1 MNPSAVTY
9 DQLTKLHPERQKW
22 QLRWLDYGL
31 AYRGGDEFL
40 AAAGNTTANRAGVN
54 ALTMAFDRSMSNT
67 ARRFLWQMDG
77 EPPAKYNNRWERASY
92 LNYLGAI
99 IDYFRHYLYSSQ
111 PKVQPIEGED
121 TPDWWAPFFANANGA
136 GMSLFD
142 IGRDTFLDVLLYR
155 RAGWLVGTSD
165 SVAAVDGNNAAV
177 LTPYTAL
184 DILDWQRNDCGELE
198 WVTLRKKADIR
209 EFPEDRR
216 CVEIITYADRQQWHT
231 WEVDKDENGGN
242 ATYIAGAEHGLGEV
256 PFVMREIPPGL
267 WVADKLFSPCM
278 SLFNRMNALESA
290 EHLGCFLQPYMK
302 SIEQD
307 AQSRILGEGILLH
320 LRSGDGTREGEDFG
334 WKSPDISPLKHLSE
348 RLAADRDELYRITH
362 QMSLAVD
369 AQAASSATSIAR
381 SGASKVEDRRATEI
395 ILSGYGQYE
404 LRALVQ
410 TANLLSKVYGDN
422 TQWAGDGFDNFQVS
436 SLDEE
441 LTLAALVE
449 SLPLPKMSPTF
460 KKRVYIKLAGRI
472 LDNEDE
478 STKAE
483 ITKEIQAF
491 VDDEEGANEM
501 ANLAPPPQPVAPPV
515 PEPDAAA
522 DNLDNE
528 PDQAA
533 EAVE

>member
-1 MNPSAVTY
+1 LNPESVTY
-9 DQLTKLHPERQKW
+9 EQLLKQHPERTKW
-22 QLRWLDYGL
+22 ERRWLDYGL
-31 AYRGGDEFL
+31 AYKGGDEFL
-40 AAAGNTTANRAGVN
+40 AAAGSSGTTRSGTTALLQSFGGG
-54 ALTMAFDRSMSNT
+54 LTNQ

-77 EPPAKYNNRWERASY
+77 EPVAKYNNRWERASY
-92 LNYLGAI
+92 TNYLGAI
-99 IDYFRHYLYSSQ
+99 VDYFRHYLYSAQ
-111 PKVQPIEGED
+111 PKVLPVEGKAIPE
-121 TPDWWAPFFANANGA
+121 WWAPFFANANGA

-142 IGRDTFLDVLLYR
+142 VGRETFLDVLLYR

-165 SVAAVDGNNAAV
+165 SVASNTGDGVV
-177 LTPYTAL
+177 LTPYNAL
-184 DILDWQRNDCGELE
+184 DILDWQRNDCGELD
-198 WVTLRKKADIR
+198 WVTLRKKADVR
-209 EFPEDRR
+209 EFPDDRR
-216 CVEIITYADRQQWHT
+216 QVEIITYANRNEWHT
-231 WEVDKDENGGN
+231 WEVDKDENGGK
-242 ATYIAGAEHGLGEV
+242 AQYVGGAAHGLDEV

-290 EHLGCFLQPYMK
+290 EHLGCFLQPYVK
-302 SIEQD
+302 SMEQD

-320 LRSGDGTREGEDFG
+320 LRTGDGQREGEDFG
-334 WKSPDISPLKHLSE
+334 WKSPDVSPLAHLAE
-348 RLAADRDELYRITH
+348 RLKQDRDELYRVTH

-369 AQAASSATSIAR
+369 SAAVSAVAR

-410 TANLLSKVYGDN
+410 TANLLSKVHGDN

-449 SLPLPKMSPTF
+449 SLPIVKMSPTF
-460 KKRVYIKLAGRI
+460 RKRVYIKLAGRI

-478 STKAE
+478 STKVE
-483 ITKEIQAF
+483 ITREIEEY
-491 VDDEEGANEM
+491 VDDDEGA
-501 ANLAPPPQPVAPPV
+501 ANVAPVVPPPPQMQQQPVHDLK
-515 PEPDAAA
+515 PEPDVDELETDELA
-522 DNLDNE
+522 D
-528 PDQAA
+528 